1 MNRLRLGA
9 AVVAVLLIGSACTS
23 SFAKDN
29 PQLCSA
35 DKVQLVKDFVAKD
48 GLTPQA
54 AADKAGT
61 DARCLTTDET
71 TQAQATYVAFKAQAT
86 PTPTATQAPTAAPTT
101 AAPAIATPTAS
112 PTPSP
117 TPTATPTE
125 APTAAPTEA
134 PATQAPATPAPTRAA

>member
-101 AAPAIATPTAS
+101 AAPA
-112 PTPSP
+112 
-117 TPTATPTE
+117 
-125 APTAAPTEA
+125 
-134 PATQAPATPAPTRAA
+134 